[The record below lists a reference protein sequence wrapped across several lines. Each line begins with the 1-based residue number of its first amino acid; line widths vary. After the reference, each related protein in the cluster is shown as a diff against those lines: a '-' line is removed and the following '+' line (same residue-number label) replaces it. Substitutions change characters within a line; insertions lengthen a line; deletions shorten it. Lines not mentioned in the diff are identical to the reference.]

1 MENWTLVRQRF
12 DPERI
17 EDPATAV
24 RHAFERVHA
33 SERIA
38 RDATIA
44 ITAGSRG
51 IDAIVPVLQ
60 AVVAEVKRLGAK
72 PFITAAMG
80 SHGGATP
87 DGQRQVLRTY
97 GITEGAI
104 GCEIRSSMEVVS
116 LGATETG
123 FEVFIDRAAFSS
135 DGIIVV
141 GRVKP
146 HSILTG
152 ELGSGLL
159 KMAAIGLGK
168 QRGADSIHI
177 QGIQENLVPAARR
190 VLERAPIAFGI
201 ALVENAFDRLAI
213 VEGATP
219 DEFESVDRRLLMQAR
234 MHLPQ
239 IPFDPLDVL
248 IVERMGKNISGTGM
262 DPNVIGMYRRNGG
275 VPDRHIDRIVVLDLT
290 EASHGNA
297 IGVGM
302 ADVITRR
309 LKEKID
315 YAAMEM
321 NAVTS
326 GFLAG
331 VKVPM
336 AVATDREAIALAC
349 KPYDPAR
356 LRAVRIVDTAHLDYL
371 QISAA
376 LVPEV
381 AANPQLD
388 IVEDAALQFT
398 EEGELAPFPAEL
410 APTL

>member
-1 MENWTLVRQRF
+1 
-12 DPERI
+12 
-17 EDPATAV
+17 
-24 RHAFERVHA
+24 
-33 SERIA
+33 
-38 RDATIA
+38 
-44 ITAGSRG
+44 
-51 IDAIVPVLQ
+51 
-60 AVVAEVKRLGAK
+60 
-72 PFITAAMG
+72 MG

-87 DGQRQVLRTY
+87 DGQREVLRTY

-190 VLERAPIAFGI
+190 VRERAPIAFGI

>member
-1 MENWTLVRQRF
+1 
-12 DPERI
+12 
-17 EDPATAV
+17 
-24 RHAFERVHA
+24 
-33 SERIA
+33 
-38 RDATIA
+38 
-44 ITAGSRG
+44 
-51 IDAIVPVLQ
+51 
-60 AVVAEVKRLGAK
+60 
-72 PFITAAMG
+72 
-80 SHGGATP
+80 
-87 DGQRQVLRTY
+87 
-97 GITEGAI
+97 
-104 GCEIRSSMEVVS
+104 
-116 LGATETG
+116 
-123 FEVFIDRAAFSS
+123 
-135 DGIIVV
+135 
-141 GRVKP
+141 
-146 HSILTG
+146 
-152 ELGSGLL
+152 
-159 KMAAIGLGK
+159 
-168 QRGADSIHI
+168 
-177 QGIQENLVPAARR
+177 
-190 VLERAPIAFGI
+190 
-201 ALVENAFDRLAI
+201 
-213 VEGATP
+213 
-219 DEFESVDRRLLMQAR
+219 MQAR